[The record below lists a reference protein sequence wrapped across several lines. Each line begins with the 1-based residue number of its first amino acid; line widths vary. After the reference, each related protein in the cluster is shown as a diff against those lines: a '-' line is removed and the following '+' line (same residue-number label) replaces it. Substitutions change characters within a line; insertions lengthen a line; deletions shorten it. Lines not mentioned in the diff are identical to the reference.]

1 MKTITQ
7 SVSSLSGAASR
18 ALPKLETLLS
28 LGQER
33 FEDVCAA
40 AFKHSGYFVEP
51 TGLGPDYGIDLIMA
65 TVGEGGYADDW
76 VAMRCLVTDGAV
88 TAEESQAFI
97 EALDSEGFHQGIMV
111 TMGTFLPGAEE
122 LVTGHGD
129 LQLVDG
135 PAFLEKLAGLPTEA
149 QAEVMA
155 MAMATA
161 A

>member
-1 MKTITQ
+1 MKTTIQ
-7 SVSSLSGAASR
+7 SVSSMSGAASG

-28 LGQER
+28 MGPER

-65 TVGEGGYADDW
+65 TIGEGGYADDW
-76 VAMRCLVTDGAV
+76 VAMRCLVTEGSV
-88 TAEESQAFI
+88 TAEESKAFI
-97 EALDSEGFHQGIMV
+97 EALESEGFDRGIMV
-111 TMGTFLPGAEE
+111 TTGTFVPDAEE
-122 LVTGHGD
+122 AVAGHGD

-135 PAFLEKLAGLPTEA
+135 RAFLEKLAGLPSEA
-149 QAEVMA
+149 QAEVIA
-155 MAMATA
+155 VAMATA